1 MDSEA
6 FQSARDLL
14 DLNFQCE
21 LEGCVWEAPV
31 RGWALAGRPV
41 GGGFNITP
49 FHPD

>member
-21 LEGCVWEAPV
+21 RGRG
-31 RGWALAGRPV
+31 RGWRGRGLRGAGS
-41 GGGFNITP
+41 
-49 FHPD
+49 